1 MKIKISNLSL
11 VVLIGVSSAGKSSF
25 ARKHFKKT
33 EIVSS
38 DECRAIIS
46 DDENN
51 QTVTKDAFGLLHY
64 IVAKRMKNRRLTV
77 VDATSVQKESR
88 KSLINLA
95 LKYSYAS
102 IAIVLDIPEQICQDR
117 HKVREDRN
125 FDDYV
130 ISNQY
135 QYLKRSIKYL
145 KYEGFRKVYILRS
158 PEAVDAVT
166 EIVRLNN

>member
-1 MKIKISNLSL
+1 MEIKIPNLSL
-11 VVLIGVSSAGKSSF
+11 VVIIGVSSAGKSSF
-25 ARKHFKKT
+25 ARKHFQKT

-51 QTVTKDAFGLLHY
+51 QAVTKDAFELLHY
-64 IVAKRMKNRRLTV
+64 IVAKRMKNKRFTV

-88 KSLINLA
+88 KKLINLA
-95 LKYSYAS
+95 RKYHYAP

-117 HKVREDRN
+117 HKARQDRN

-135 QYLKRSIKYL
+135 QDLKKSIKHL
-145 KYEGFRKVYILRS
+145 KYEGFKRVYILRS
-158 PEAVDAVT
+158 PEKVDAVT
-166 EIVRLNN
+166 GIVRV

>member
-1 MKIKISNLSL
+1 MKIKIPNLSL
-11 VVLIGVSSAGKSSF
+11 VVIIGVSSSGKSSF
-25 ARKHFKKT
+25 ATKHFKKT

-51 QTVTKDAFGLLHY
+51 QAVTKDAFALLDS
-64 IVAKRMKNRRLTV
+64 IIAKRMKNKRLTV

-88 KSLINLA
+88 KSLIHLA
-95 LKYSYAS
+95 RKYSYIP

-117 HKVREDRN
+117 HKVRQDRN

-130 ISNQY
+130 ISKQY
-135 QYLKRSIKYL
+135 QDLKRSIRYL
-145 KYEGFRKVYILRS
+145 KYEGFKKVYILRS
-158 PEAVDAVT
+158 PETVEAVT
-166 EIVRLNN
+166 GIVRV

>member
-1 MKIKISNLSL
+1 MEIKIPNLSL
-11 VVLIGVSSAGKSSF
+11 VVIIGVSSAGKSSF
-25 ARKHFKKT
+25 ARKHFQKT

-51 QTVTKDAFGLLHY
+51 QAVTKDAFALLHS
-64 IVAKRMKNRRLTV
+64 IVAKRMKNKRFTV

-88 KSLINLA
+88 KKLINLA
-95 LKYSYAS
+95 RKYHYAP
-102 IAIVLDIPEQICQDR
+102 IAIVLDIPEEICQDR
-117 HKVREDRN
+117 HKARQDRN

-135 QYLKRSIKYL
+135 QDLKKSIKHL
-145 KYEGFRKVYILRS
+145 KYEGFKRVYILRS
-158 PEAVDAVT
+158 PEKVDAVT
-166 EIVRLNN
+166 GIVRG